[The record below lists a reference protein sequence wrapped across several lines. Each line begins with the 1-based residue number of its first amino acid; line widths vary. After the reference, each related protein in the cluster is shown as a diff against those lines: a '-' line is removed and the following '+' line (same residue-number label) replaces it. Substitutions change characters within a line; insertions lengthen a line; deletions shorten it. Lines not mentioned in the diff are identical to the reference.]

1 MENGERKRKSVRLT
15 GTMKYAFYNDY
26 SEGAHPKVLEAL
38 QQSNLVQESGYG
50 LDSFT
55 KEASDSIRRAIGQ
68 PGAEVHFV
76 SGGTQANIVVLAS
89 ALKSHEAIIAADTG
103 HINVHEAGAI
113 EATGHK
119 IISVPNQEGKLTPA
133 AIDAVMIAHNDKHL
147 VKPRLVF
154 ISNTTEL
161 GTVYT
166 ISELTALSQA
176 AKKHWLYFYLDGARL
191 GSALT
196 APQIDYSLADLAA
209 LVDAFYIG
217 GTKNGALL
225 GEAIVINH
233 SDLQKDFRYHL
244 KQRGALLAKGRAI
257 SLQFKALFTDNLYF
271 EIATHANRMAT
282 MLADAI
288 KEAGYN
294 FLTPPAS
301 NQIFPVFPN
310 GVVEDLQKDYGFYVW
325 SPGESKSA
333 IRLVTSWATREYA
346 VQEFIERLKS
356 LKAK

>member
-1 MENGERKRKSVRLT
+1 
-15 GTMKYAFYNDY
+15 MKYAFYNDY

-38 QQSNLVQESGYG
+38 QRSNLVQESGYG

-68 PGAEVHFV
+68 PNAEVHFV
-76 SGGTQANIVVLAS
+76 SAGTQANIVVLAA

-119 IISVPNQEGKLTPA
+119 IITVPNQDGKLTPA
-133 AIDAVMIAHNDKHL
+133 AIDAVVIAHNDEHL

-166 ISELTALSQA
+166 LAELRALSQT
-176 AKKHWLYFYLDGARL
+176 AKQHGLYFYLDGARL

-196 APQIDYSLADLAA
+196 APQTDYTLADLAA
-209 LVDAFYIG
+209 LVDSFYIG
-217 GTKNGALL
+217 GTKNGALF

-233 SDLQKDFRYHL
+233 PDLQKEFRYHL

-257 SLQFKALFTDNLYF
+257 SLQFQALFTDNLYF

-282 MLADAI
+282 ILADAI
-288 KEAGYN
+288 EQEGYG
-294 FLTPPAS
+294 FLTPPVS
-301 NQIFPVFPN
+301 NQIFPILPN
-310 GVVEDLQKDYGFYVW
+310 GVVEGLQKEYGFYVW
-325 SPGESKSA
+325 SPGKSESA
-333 IRLVTSWATREYA
+333 IRLVTSWATREDA
-346 VQEFIERLKS
+346 VREFIERLKS
-356 LKAK
+356 LKSG

>member
-1 MENGERKRKSVRLT
+1 
-15 GTMKYAFYNDY
+15 MKYAFYNDY

-38 QQSNLVQESGYG
+38 QRLNMAQEPGYG
-50 LDSFT
+50 LDSVT
-55 KEASDSIRRAIGQ
+55 KEAVDSIRRAIGQ
-68 PGAEVHFV
+68 PNADVHFV

-89 ALKSHEAIIAADTG
+89 ALKSHEAVIAADTG

-119 IISVPNQEGKLTPA
+119 IIAVPNQDGKLTPA
-133 AIDAVMIAHNDKHL
+133 AIDAVMTTHNDEHL

-166 ISELTALSQA
+166 MSELSALSQT
-176 AKKHWLYFYLDGARL
+176 AKKHGLYFYLDGARL

-196 APQIDYSLADLAA
+196 APGTDYTLIELASLL
-209 LVDAFYIG
+209 DAFYIG

-233 SDLQKDFRYHL
+233 PDLQKDFRYHL

-257 SLQFKALFTDNLYF
+257 SLQFQALFTDNLYF

-288 KEAGYN
+288 KAAGYN

-301 NQIFPVFPN
+301 NQIFPVLPN
-310 GVVEDLQKDYGFYVW
+310 SVVDDLQKDYGFYVW
-325 SPGESKSA
+325 SPGESESA
-333 IRLVTSWATREYA
+333 IRLVTSWATREDA
-346 VQEFIERLKS
+346 VLEFIERLKS
-356 LKAK
+356 LETK